1 MPVAVLIEAQ
11 VVSVGFPLPS
21 ARGHGHGIAIF
32 ASAAARDVEVLAR
45 SGVGAVLDGVD
56 FGAGG

>member
-11 VVSVGFPLPS
+11 VVSVGFPPPS
-21 ARGHGHGIAIF
+21 ARGGHGIAIF
-32 ASAAARDVEVLAR
+32 TARDVEVLAR